1 MKIFGIPVKVDP
13 FFLLLVGFLGASRLS
28 QPVLLVEWLVVV
40 FVSILIHELG
50 HALVVRSF
58 GLSPQIQLYGMGGLT
73 SWTEDRDVSP
83 VRHIVIS
90 LAGPCAGFLFGGAV
104 YAAGAVLPDLFTSGF
119 GRVVYIDLLWVN
131 FGWGIFN
138 LLPVMPLDGG
148 NALYSF
154 EQLVSKK
161 TAGTIARV
169 ISFLVAA
176 SLALLALSV
185 RWLWVALLM
194 AWFAWD
200 NGVALFQLLR
210 SYRDRSLLPQ
220 FDQAEAAVENKDGA
234 TARRVAGD
242 VFDRARSE
250 VLKREA
256 QKVLVQAHILEND
269 LARAGEELHRLQT
282 LHGPEAAMSVFLNF
296 KTEEW
301 PLLIP
306 LIEKSYQSSLR
317 PELGMMLA
325 QALIEAGRYQEALPL
340 IADPR
345 LAEYATGLYVA
356 MQHAAFRAGQY
367 ETSIEAGRL
376 ALERGASPVTAYNI
390 ACAYARV
397 GRNDEAMEWVKR
409 AVEAGFDQR
418 ETLDSDPDIA
428 ALRAR
433 PEFDSIWQKLGAA
446 KA

>member
-13 FFLLLVGFLGASRLS
+13 FFLLLVGFLGAGRLS

-40 FVSILIHELG
+40 FVSILVHELG
-50 HALVVRSF
+50 HALTVRSF

-83 VRHIVIS
+83 IRHIVIS

-104 YAAGAVLPDLFTSGF
+104 YAANILLPDLFVSDF
-119 GRVVYIDLLWVN
+119 GYVVYWDLVWVN

-148 NALYSF
+148 NALFSF
-154 EQLVSKK
+154 EQWVSKK

-169 ISFLVAA
+169 ISFLVAL
-176 SLALLALSV
+176 SLGLLALSV
-185 RWLWVALLM
+185 RWYWVTFLM
-194 AWFAWD
+194 VWFAWD
-200 NGVALFQLLR
+200 NGIALYQLLR
-210 SYRDRSLLPQ
+210 NYRDRSLLPQ
-220 FDQAEAAVENKDGA
+220 FDQAEAAVENRDGA
-234 TARRVAGD
+234 TAARLARETL
-242 VFDRARSE
+242 DRARSE

-256 QKVLVQAHILEND
+256 QKVLARAYIVEAD
-269 LARAGEELHRLQT
+269 LARAGEELHQLQI
-282 LHGPEAAMSVFLNF
+282 LHGPEAAMAVFLSF

-306 LIEKSYQSSLR
+306 LIETSYQSSLR
-317 PELGMMLA
+317 PELGMILA
-325 QALIEAGRYQEALPL
+325 QALIEAGRYPEALPL

-345 LAEYATGLYVA
+345 QAEYAPGLYAA
-356 MQHAAFRAGQY
+356 MQHSAFRAGQY

-376 ALERGASPVTAYNI
+376 ALDRGASPVTAYNI
-390 ACAYARV
+390 ACAHARM

-409 AVEAGFDQR
+409 AVEAGFDQK
-418 ETLDSDPDIA
+418 ETLGSDPDIA
-428 ALRAR
+428 ALRAQ
-433 PEFDSIWQKLGAA
+433 PEFDLIWQKLGAA

>member
-13 FFLLLVGFLGASRLS
+13 FFLLLVAFLGSSRLS

-50 HALVVRSF
+50 HALTVRSF

-83 VRHIVIS
+83 LRHIVIS

-104 YAAGAVLPDLFTSGF
+104 YAAEQSLPDLFASDF
-119 GRVVYIDLLWVN
+119 GRVVYLDLLWVN

-176 SLALLALSV
+176 SLGLLALSV
-185 RWLWVALLM
+185 RWYWVVFLM

-200 NGVALFQLLR
+200 NGIALFQLLR
-210 SYRDRSLLPQ
+210 NYRDRSLLPQ
-220 FDQAEAAVENKDGA
+220 FDQAEAAVESGDGA
-234 TARRVAGD
+234 TAARLARTTL
-242 VFDRARSE
+242 DRARSD

-256 QKVLVQAHILEND
+256 QKILARAYIVEGD
-269 LARAGEELHRLQT
+269 LARAGEELHRLET
-282 LHGPEAAMSVFLNF
+282 LHGPEAAMAVFLSF
-296 KTEEW
+296 KAEEW

-306 LIEKSYQSSLR
+306 LIETSYQSSLR
-317 PELGMMLA
+317 PELGMILA

-345 LAEYATGLYVA
+345 QSEYAPGLYAA
-356 MQHAAFRAGQY
+356 MQHSAFRAGQY

-376 ALERGASPVTAYNI
+376 ALERGASPVIAYNI
-390 ACAYARV
+390 ACAHARM
-397 GRNDEAMEWVKR
+397 GKNDEAMEWVNR
-409 AVEAGFDQR
+409 AVEAGFNER
-418 ETLDSDPDIA
+418 ETLGSDPDIA
-428 ALRAR
+428 ALRVR
-433 PEFDSIWQKLGAA
+433 PEFDVIWQKLGLA
-446 KA
+446 KV

>member
-50 HALVVRSF
+50 HALTVRSF

-83 VRHIVIS
+83 LRHIVIS

-104 YAAGAVLPDLFTSGF
+104 FAANTALPDLFGGDF
-119 GRVVYIDLLWVN
+119 GRVLYLDLLWVN

-176 SLALLALSV
+176 SLALLALSA

-194 AWFAWD
+194 TWFAWD

-220 FDQAEAAVENKDGA
+220 FNHAEAAVENRDGV
-234 TARRVAGD
+234 TAARLAQE
-242 VFDRARSE
+242 VFDRARSD

-256 QKVLVQAHILEND
+256 QKVLARAYIVEGD
-269 LARAGEELHRLQT
+269 LARAGEELHRLET
-282 LHGPEAAMSVFLNF
+282 LHGPEAAMAVFLSF

-306 LIEKSYQSSLR
+306 LIETSYQTSLR
-317 PELGMMLA
+317 PELGMILA

-345 LAEYATGLYVA
+345 QSEYAPGLYAA
-356 MQHAAFRAGQY
+356 MQHSAFRAGQY

-376 ALERGASPVTAYNI
+376 ALDRGASPVIAYNI
-390 ACAYARV
+390 ACAHARM

-409 AVEAGFDQR
+409 AVEAGFNER
-418 ETLDSDPDIA
+418 ETLGSDPDIA
-428 ALRAR
+428 ALRVR
-433 PEFDSIWQKLGAA
+433 PEFDLIWQKLGAA